1 MQTSHG
7 PVDSPAPRRSGQS
20 VDLEAFRRVVR
31 GSQERAREIVGQL
44 GADWP
49 ADDDRSPLATTT
61 HEWLAAVEELEVAEE
76 ELRQQSDEL
85 AATAAEVRSQEARY
99 QELFDFAPDA
109 YVVSDAQGVVREA
122 NRAAAALFH
131 IPRAYL
137 SGKPLAVFIDPEARR
152 VFRDCVG
159 SLRTA
164 DRAERSDI
172 RLRPR
177 YGPAVYVSLAAT
189 ASRDVQGNVTAIRWI
204 LRDVS
209 EQRRAI
215 DHLRAINVA
224 VERRVA
230 DRMER
235 LERII
240 RERDARIDALEAQ
253 LAAERQARADAE
265 ALAAERAAFLGML
278 SHEIRTPLHASQGYL
293 ELLELAAGEALT
305 PEQEGYLARMHR
317 VQEYLLSVLEGVLAL
332 SRLERGAAD
341 LALANVLVDEVLSTI
356 LNLVQPQVL
365 ERGIRYEHES
375 GDPSATVYADRE
387 KLQQIILNLVSNAV
401 KFTPPGGRVAVSWE
415 TSDRCVAIHVRDTGD
430 GIRAEDVDRIF
441 EPFVQAATPVGT
453 SRGVGLGLA
462 ISRQFARLMGG
473 DITVV
478 STVGEGAAFT
488 LTLPCGPASAEAADG
503 SHAGA

>member
-7 PVDSPAPRRSGQS
+7 PADSPPPRRSGQS

-31 GSQERAREIVGQL
+31 GSQERARELAGRLDAQV
-44 GADWP
+44 P
-49 ADDDRSPLATTT
+49 ADDWSPLAGAT

-99 QELFDFAPDA
+99 QELFDLAPDA
-109 YVVSDAQGVVREA
+109 YVVSDALGVVREA
-122 NRAAAALFH
+122 NRAAATLFH

-137 SGKPLAVFIDPEARR
+137 SGKPLAVFVDPESRR
-152 VFRDCVG
+152 VFRDCVD
-159 SLRTA
+159 SLRKA

-189 ASRDVQGNVTAIRWI
+189 ASRDAQGNVTAIRWI

-215 DHLRAINVA
+215 DRLRAINVA